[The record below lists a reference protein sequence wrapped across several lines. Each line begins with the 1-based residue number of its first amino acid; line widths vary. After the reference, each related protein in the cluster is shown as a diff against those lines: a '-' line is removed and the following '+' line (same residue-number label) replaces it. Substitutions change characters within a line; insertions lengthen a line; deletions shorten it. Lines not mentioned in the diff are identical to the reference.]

1 MAKRRG
7 KNGSRDKFPSSWAL
21 KITADGDCSQEIRRW
36 LLLGRKAMTNIDSV
50 LKSKGITLS
59 TKMYIV
65 KAMGLSSS
73 HVWIWE
79 LYHKGRMPKNWCFQ
93 TVVLEKILESP
104 LDSKEIKPV
113 NSKEINPDY
122 SLEGLMLTLNLQY
135 FGHLMR
141 IANSLEKTLML
152 GKIEGRRR
160 KGQQRIR
167 WLCGITDSW
176 TWTWANSRR
185 WWGTGKPGVLKSR
198 ESQSGTWLGDW
209 TTTISAWIL
218 RDLPY
223 DRQ

>member
-1 MAKRRG
+1 MVIYG
-7 KNGSRDKFPSSWAL
+7 CESWAV
-21 KITADGDCSQEIRRW
+21 KKAV
-36 LLLGRKAMTNIDSV
+36 LL
-50 LKSKGITLS
+50 
-59 TKMYIV
+59 
-65 KAMGLSSS
+65 
-73 HVWIWE
+73 
-79 LYHKGRMPKNWCFQ
+79 KNWCLQ
-93 TVVLEKILESP
+93 TVVLEKTPESP
-104 LDSKEIKPV
+104 LDSKEIQAV
-113 NSKEINPDY
+113 NLKGNQHWILVRRTDAE
-122 SLEGLMLTLNLQY
+122 LKLQY
-135 FGHLMR
+135 FGPLMQMCD
-141 IANSLEKTLML
+141 SLEKTLML

-209 TTTISAWIL
+209 TTTKSAWIL